1 MLISLFAIL
10 ILIVCIVLI
19 VLFKQKLVGYFNNN
33 FYFFLALLYIS
44 NLGYMHII
52 QLSLRCCAIALPWL
66 YIFFAQQGKLKLKS
80 CNLAKL
86 TFLYLLFCLVS
97 MTWSDSP
104 IQTLFK
110 SLELITDLI
119 VIWELY
125 SCGVS
130 HETFVIKTIHL
141 LMGTSAAILT
151 ITMTGFFLVPS
162 YFANTGYSAS
172 HTILGIRIGDGL
184 IGANQA
190 GALAV
195 LIFAWVILL
204 TYKKNIWIYG
214 ILFVSMLSMLF
225 SQSRSSLILIP
236 VIILLRLFKPRS
248 KYTTFYM
255 IIIIGVCAIGIIN
268 IDLIYSYILRG
279 QSISE
284 LTSLSG
290 RKMMWSYAFEYI
302 DKRPLFGYGFGAGGE
317 MIGRILPGAFYGF
330 QHMHNGVVETLLGTG
345 VIGCVFILLQYFYIG
360 INVFV
365 RVTKTGIKN
374 NLYEIILLLFFA
386 IRTYTSLGVG
396 SWQSLEIIVWYV
408 LLFAL
413 SFPKVNIQISF
424 KRQKSGKLYENR
436 GVRYFT

>member
-1 MLISLFAIL
+1 MCS
-10 ILIVCIVLI
+10 
-19 VLFKQKLVGYFNNN
+19 
-33 FYFFLALLYIS
+33 
-44 NLGYMHII
+44 
-52 QLSLRCCAIALPWL
+52 
-66 YIFFAQQGKLKLKS
+66 
-80 CNLAKL
+80 
-86 TFLYLLFCLVS
+86 
-97 MTWSDSP
+97 SD
-104 IQTLFK
+104 L
-110 SLELITDLI
+110 
-119 VIWELY
+119 
-125 SCGVS
+125 
-130 HETFVIKTIHL
+130 
-141 LMGTSAAILT
+141 
-151 ITMTGFFLVPS
+151 
-162 YFANTGYSAS
+162 
-172 HTILGIRIGDGL
+172 
-184 IGANQA
+184 
-190 GALAV
+190 
-195 LIFAWVILL
+195 WVILL

-317 MIGRILPGAFYGF
+317 MIGRILPGAFNGF